1 MENSEYRPSTE
12 SKMEQEKFKE
22 TERKYGELKE
32 KLNHGEMTPEEMKKE
47 LKKMMVLDENGNY
60 WMIGGKTGKWYSYNG
75 TDWKEGDPYYVEPQ
89 EAAQESPHE
98 QHEQHEQREEPAQSE
113 QPVQS
118 VISSNSIE
126 SGGTDTTESPGTET
140 VSAVSSTDN
149 VYREEIAGQR
159 EHSAQQVVSHDG
171 ISPDEKARMDT
182 LIEESP
188 DRQTIC
194 KVCKSKISLFSVYC
208 QVCGANQKELA
219 ALSKK
224 AQKPARGSELLITS
238 IKPTSLIFFLG
249 GLGLVLGVLLGAAF
263 GVFNSIMP
271 ELPPQFPDML
281 ADTRGGFA
289 GGLIFAAIGGI
300 AGFLL
305 SAVTA
310 GILAL
315 VYNGIAYLFG
325 GIRLKIQQ

>member
-1 MENSEYRPSTE
+1 
-12 SKMEQEKFKE
+12 MEQEKFKE
-22 TERKYGELKE
+22 TERKYTELKE
-32 KLNHGEMTPEEMKKE
+32 KLNRGEMTPEEMKKE
-47 LKKMMVLDENGNY
+47 LKKMMVLDEKGNY

-75 TDWKEGDPYYVEPQ
+75 TDWKEGDPYYVEPREETQ
-89 EAAQESPHE
+89 EPPL
-98 QHEQHEQREEPAQSE
+98 EQREQSE
-113 QPVQS
+113 SPVVQPVQPVTPS
-118 VISSNSIE
+118 HSDE
-126 SGGTDTTESPGTET
+126 SGGTAKNEESADT
-140 VSAVSSTDN
+140 AN
-149 VYREEIAGQR
+149 REEAAGQR
-159 EHSAQQVVSHDG
+159 GPGTAPVMSHTG
-171 ISPDEKARMDT
+171 ISPNEKARLDT
-182 LIEESP
+182 VIEEGP

-194 KVCKSKISLFSVYC
+194 KVCKSKISFASVYC
-208 QVCGANQKELA
+208 RVCGANQKELA

-224 AQKPARGSELLITS
+224 VPKPAKGSELLITS

-263 GVFNSIMP
+263 GVFNSIIP

-300 AGFLL
+300 AGFAL

-310 GILAL
+310 GILAI

-325 GIRLKIQQ
+325 GIRLKTQQ

>member
-1 MENSEYRPSTE
+1 MENTEYKPSTE
-12 SKMEQEKFKE
+12 TKMEHEKFKE
-22 TERKYGELKE
+22 TERKYAELKE

-89 EAAQESPHE
+89 EEAHE
-98 QHEQHEQREEPAQSE
+98 PPPVEREQPIQPEQPAQSV
-113 QPVQS
+113 QSVQS
-118 VISSNSIE
+118 VISSDAAAA
-126 SGGTDTTESPGTET
+126 GDTDRAESPVTGT
-140 VSAVSSTDN
+140 VSPGGAPP
-149 VYREEIAGQR
+149 
-159 EHSAQQVVSHDG
+159 VVSHDE
-171 ISPDEKARMDT
+171 SPPDEKSRMDT

-208 QVCGANQKELA
+208 QVCGANQKEMA

-224 AQKPARGSELLITS
+224 APKPSKGSELLILS

-263 GVFNSIMP
+263 GVFNSIIP

-300 AGFLL
+300 AGFVL
-305 SAVTA
+305 SALTA

>member
-1 MENSEYRPSTE
+1 MEH
-12 SKMEQEKFKE
+12 EKFKE

-47 LKKMMVLDENGNY
+47 LKKMMVLDEKGNY

-75 TDWKEGDPYYVEPQ
+75 TDWKEGDPYYAEPQ
-89 EAAQESPHE
+89 EDAQEPPPV
-98 QHEQHEQREEPAQSE
+98 EPAQPE
-113 QPVQS
+113 QPAQPVIQPVIQPVVKPVQS
-118 VISSNSIE
+118 IISSH
-126 SGGTDTTESPGTET
+126 TDAAGDTERTESPVIGTVAPGGAEP
-140 VSAVSSTDN
+140 AVSH
-149 VYREEIAGQR
+149 EETP
-159 EHSAQQVVSHDG
+159 
-171 ISPDEKARMDT
+171 PDEKTRMDT

-224 AQKPARGSELLITS
+224 APKPSKGSELLITS

-263 GVFNSIMP
+263 GVFNSIIP

-300 AGFLL
+300 AGFVL

>member
-1 MENSEYRPSTE
+1 
-12 SKMEQEKFKE
+12 MEQEKFKE
-22 TERKYGELKE
+22 TERKYSELKE
-32 KLNHGEMTPEEMKKE
+32 KLNRGEMTPEEMKKE
-47 LKKMMVLDENGNY
+47 LKKMMVLDEQGNY

-75 TDWKEGDPYYVEPQ
+75 TDWTEGDPYYVEPQ
-89 EAAQESPHE
+89 EDAQPPEQERHE
-98 QHEQHEQREEPAQSE
+98 HSAQPEQPVQPAQPEQPAQTGQSE
-113 QPVQS
+113 QPSQPVVQPVQP
-118 VISSNSIE
+118 VISSQAADSDGRRE
-126 SGGTDTTESPGTET
+126 PGAAPG
-140 VSAVSSTDN
+140 VSQN
-149 VYREEIAGQR
+149 
-159 EHSAQQVVSHDG
+159 G
-171 ISPDEKARMDT
+171 ISPDEKSRLDT
-182 LIEESP
+182 IIEESP

-224 AQKPARGSELLITS
+224 APKPVNGSELLITS

-263 GVFNSIMP
+263 GIFNNIIP
-271 ELPPQFPDML
+271 ELPPEFPDML

-300 AGFLL
+300 AGFVL

-325 GIRLKIQQ
+325 GIRLKVQQ